1 MTSQLETLTR
11 PLPALS
17 PKALRYALARFLLG
31 TVGRLSTGIRIGH
44 RYGFDSGVMLDY
56 VYDDRA
62 HGTTFAG
69 RLIDRVYLNAPG
81 WTGIRHRGALIRS
94 LIVEQAQ
101 EIARRKDSVVVAD
114 LACGGGRYVLAAL
127 SDLKH
132 RGVKVQATLR
142 DYRSENVLKARAN
155 AAALDVDPLVE
166 SGDAFSEADLAT
178 LQTADIV
185 VVSGLH
191 EIVDDDRLVRHH
203 FGQIAGLLAPGGR
216 LILTVQPEH
225 PQLEFIARVLT
236 THTGRPWA
244 MRLRSVELVCAWV
257 REAGLSVESV
267 AMEELGIFG
276 VLVAR
281 KA

>member
-1 MTSQLETLTR
+1 
-11 PLPALS
+11 
-17 PKALRYALARFLLG
+17 
-31 TVGRLSTGIRIGH
+31 LSTGIRIAH
-44 RYGFDSGVMLDY
+44 QHGFDSGVMLDY
-56 VYDDRA
+56 VYENRA
-62 HGTTFAG
+62 HGKTFAG

-81 WTGIRHRGALIRS
+81 WTGIRNRGSLIRS
-94 LIVEQAQ
+94 IIVEHTQ
-101 EIARRKDSVVVAD
+101 EIARRKESVVLAD

-142 DYRSENVLKARAN
+142 DYRSENVLNARAN
-155 AAALDVDPLVE
+155 AIALDVDPIIEL
-166 SGDAFSEADLAT
+166 GDAFSEADLAT

-185 VVSGLH
+185 IVSGLH
-191 EIVDDDRLVRHH
+191 EIVDDDRPVRHH
-203 FGQIAGLLAPGGR
+203 FRQIAGILAPGGR

-244 MRLRSVELVCAWV
+244 MRLRSVELVCAWA
-257 REAGLSVESV
+257 REAGLCVESV
-267 AMEELGIFG
+267 AMEEFGIFG
-276 VLVAR
+276 VVVAR